1 ILSNHPGVH
10 RGESG
15 QMAELDG
22 LSDGVVAREQDG
34 ERPTLGLQPVH
45 GTEPLSHR
53 VFLFGPLPLEAADVA
68 LELAYLVHRAPDA
81 CIEESDLLP
90 LLGEP
95 AIDGLQLGEQAR
107 LALARVRRFG
117 PLLLEPLLRLL
128 ECLLLVAELPL
139 VLLLSR
145 RRQGDAQYH
154 EGDERAPKRALPATA
169 RPRARRPPSPPRM
182 APPTIKSTIWGSE
195 GNTARARPRV
205 SWSRGSSLGAPT
217 A

>member
-1 ILSNHPGVH
+1 
-10 RGESG
+10 
-15 QMAELDG
+15 
-22 LSDGVVAREQDG
+22 
-34 ERPTLGLQPVH
+34 T
-45 GTEPLSHR
+45 
-53 VFLFGPLPLEAADVA
+53 
-68 LELAYLVHRAPDA
+68 LELAYLIHRAPDA
-81 CIEESDLLP
+81 RVEESDLLP

-107 LALARVRRFG
+107 LALARVSRLG

-128 ECLLLVAELPL
+128 ERLLLIAELPP

-145 RRQGDAQYH
+145 RVPRDGGQGDAQHH
-154 EGDERAPKRALPATA
+154 EGDERAPKRALHATA

-182 APPTIKSTIWGSE
+182 APPTIKSKIWGSE
-195 GNTARARPRV
+195 RNTARARPRV